1 MDNLVVDST
10 EVYGTTIV
18 DAAKNAVAKASET
31 NDKDDLVK
39 AVQLAKQAN
48 DFLKIQADFQKSDIS
63 NETENRKITE
73 QFEFEREKLEHQ
85 KASAMTE
92 LALEREKL
100 EQQKASA
107 MSELAFEKEKL
118 EQQKVS
124 SMEEIKVEK
133 EKLEQQKDEAK
144 KQRRHDY
151 AKLGLFAI
159 GNLGFAAFENGHI
172 IKSTAVRLWQQHAMP
187 IFERLTNRK

>member
-1 MDNLVVDST
+1 MDNVVVDST
-10 EVYGTTIV
+10 EEYGTTIV
-18 DAAKNAVAKASET
+18 DAARNAIAKADKT
-31 NDKDDLVK
+31 RDKDDINM
-39 AVQLAKQAN
+39 AVQLARQAN

-63 NETENRKITE
+63 NETENRRISE
-73 QFEFEREKLEHQ
+73 QID
-85 KASAMTE
+85 
-92 LALEREKL
+92 LEREKL

-107 MSELAFEKEKL
+107 MDELAFERQKL
-118 EQQKVS
+118 EQQKAS
-124 SMEEIKVEK
+124 SMEEIKIEK